1 VNRWVDSVLS
11 EIDAALASVA
21 TVAAIVPTVPERHDL
36 LAEALASVDAQVRPV
51 TERSVV
57 TDHDRVG
64 PAATRNRAVEACS
77 SEWLAFLDDDDVWYP
92 DHVATL
98 LAHTGGADVVYSDC
112 AVTGAAGDLV
122 VNRDFDP
129 FALLRHNYIPV
140 TALVRRSV
148 FLDAGMFDTSARFE
162 DWELWKALSRAGAK
176 FVHVPAVT
184 WEYRFHR
191 RDQRTFKES

>member
-1 VNRWVDSVLS
+1 VNRWVDTVLS
-11 EIDAALASVA
+11 EIDATLASVA
-21 TVAAIVPTVPERHDL
+21 TVAAIIPTVPEREDL
-36 LAEALASVDAQVRPV
+36 LAEAVASVDAQVRPV

-77 SEWLAFLDDDDVWYP
+77 SEWLAFLDDDDLWFP

-98 LAHTGGADVVYSDC
+98 LAGSGDADVVYTDC
-112 AVTGAAGDLV
+112 EVVGNAGDLV
-122 VNRDFDP
+122 VNRDFDR

-140 TALVRRSV
+140 TALVRRST
-148 FLDAGMFDTSARFE
+148 FLNAGGFDTSARFE
-162 DWELWKALSRAGAK
+162 DWELWKSLSLAGAR

-184 WEYRFHR
+184 WQYRFHR